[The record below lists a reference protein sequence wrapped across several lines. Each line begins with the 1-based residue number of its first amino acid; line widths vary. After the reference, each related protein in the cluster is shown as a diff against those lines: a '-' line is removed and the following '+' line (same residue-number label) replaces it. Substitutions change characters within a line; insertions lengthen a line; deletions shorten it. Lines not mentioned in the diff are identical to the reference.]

1 MDVDVGIHYK
11 RWTREQAIDYMK
23 EKTGLSDKMVETE
36 IERDCVDP
44 GQALAYELSKLKF
57 IEMRKY
63 AENNL
68 KNSFNEKDYHTFIL
82 ENEAMPLDIFEKS
95 IKNWV
100 TQKKVNT
107 NFILIFSPTDLL
119 GTRLVI
125 VYRSGFYI

>member
-1 MDVDVGIHYK
+1 
-11 RWTREQAIDYMK
+11 
-23 EKTGLSDKMVETE
+23 
-36 IERDCVDP
+36 
-44 GQALAYELSKLKF
+44 
-57 IEMRKY
+57 MRKY

-82 ENEAMPLDIFEKS
+82 ENGAMPLDIFEKS

-100 TQKKVNT
+100 AQKKVNT